1 MKNKENLQQ
10 QTTTSVSQLSEF
22 LIKSITITLITNQ
35 TKLKYRLS
43 NLVYIFNF
51 QEGNLKS
58 FIDMV
63 LRFDKVVSDIV
74 NGIKSGVDLF
84 KEIISG
90 KGIKG
95 VINDFIAALEALPEK
110 ASIFCSLH
118 LL

>member
-1 MKNKENLQQ
+1 
-10 QTTTSVSQLSEF
+10 
-22 LIKSITITLITNQ
+22 
-35 TKLKYRLS
+35 
-43 NLVYIFNF
+43 
-51 QEGNLKS
+51 
-58 FIDMV
+58 MV

-110 ASIFCSLH
+110 ASIFCSYTYCSESLSASSGH
-118 LL
+118 HKKNKKCRKK